1 MQYYRVM
8 LGRGSKFAE
17 ECVAGGFIGTDFLIN
32 QDLTNKLTDQQRAFN
47 KKMRPVYLKKRP
59 DKSKISAGLAC
70 AAIWTVSRG
79 LLIGDIVLCPNGK
92 GLYHVGRIKSDYH
105 YAKGEILP
113 HRRGVEWFTQPIRRD
128 DMSQA
133 LKYSTGSIGT
143 VSNVTKYAEEIEQ
156 LIGGNKTA
164 AIIIEDGEVIEDPTV
179 FAMEKHLEEFLVSN
193 WKQTPLGKKYNIYE
207 EDGEIVGQQYPTDTG
222 PMDILAISKDKK
234 TLLVVELKRGR
245 ASDAVVGQ
253 VLRYMGYV
261 KEELAEK
268 GQAVKGMVIALQDD
282 QKLRRALAMVDAV
295 DYYRYEVSFK
305 LKRG

>member
-8 LGRGSKFAE
+8 LGKGSKHAE
-17 ECVAGGFIGTDFLIN
+17 ECVAGGFIGTDFKMDV
-32 QDLTNKLTDQQRAFN
+32 DLSKKLTDQQRAFN
-47 KKMRPVYLKKRP
+47 KKMRPVFMKKRP
-59 DKSKISAGLAC
+59 DKSKIAAGLAC
-70 AAIWTVSRG
+70 GAIWTVSRG
-79 LLIGDIVLCPNGK
+79 LLIGDIVLCPNGI
-92 GLYHVGRIKSDYH
+92 GLYHVGRIASDYT

-113 HRRGVEWFTQPIRRD
+113 HRRGVEWLAQTILRD

-133 LKYSTGSIGT
+133 LKYSTGSVGT
-143 VSNVTKYAEEIEQ
+143 VSNVTQYAKEIEQ

-164 AIIIEDGEVIEDPTV
+164 AIIIEDGEIIEDPSV
-179 FAMEKHLEEFLVSN
+179 FAMEKHLEAFLISN
-193 WKQTPLGKKYNIYE
+193 WKQTPLGKKYNIYQ
-207 EDGEIVGQQYPTDTG
+207 EDGEMIGQQYLTDTG
-222 PMDILAISKDKK
+222 PLDILAISKDKK

-245 ASDAVVGQ
+245 ASDSVVGQ

-268 GQAVKGMVIALQDD
+268 GQTVKGMVIALEDD

-295 DYYRYEVSFK
+295 DYYRYEVSFT